1 MAEGQGIPA
10 GLTLY
15 RRSEVRVHS
24 YRGHRTPAY
33 NHHRPHIFTISLT
46 QSLTKQVP
54 QRRLRLRDLRDAGK
68 LRLTWLHFMSWGSVS
83 QTLGTAAFVLELR
96 HIFHTL
102 LIFFIINNW
111 ILSVLV
117 KTFQREIEEWSW
129 WKQKAEV
136 YYSCFRFFSPFSL
149 IHLSKYKHK
158 AS

>member
-1 MAEGQGIPA
+1 MWLRARASLQDWLFTDGVRWEYTVTEDTGHQHTIITD
-10 GLTLY
+10 LT
-15 RRSEVRVHS
+15 SS
-24 YRGHRTPAY
+24 P
-33 NHHRPHIFTISLT
+33 SLSPGAW
-46 QSLTKQVP
+46 QNKFLSGD
-54 QRRLRLRDLRDAGK
+54 LRDLRDAGK

-117 KTFQREIEEWSW
+117 KTSQREIEEWSW

-136 YYSCFRFFSPFSL
+136 YYFCFRFFSPFSL